1 VANKINQHRKGIED
15 AAGITRQA
23 ANKRIANGQDGES
36 FQLSKERKE
45 KATADLREEQAVK
58 ARIEREILQGSVV
71 TKESVRS
78 DGQKVAAIWCAEINS
93 FRNNAPGKLAGLD
106 EVGVRLVLDAEC
118 DLLIENILREMD
130 RIK

>member
-1 VANKINQHRKGIED
+1 MARQVNIERKAIEER
-15 AAGITRQA
+15 AGISKSQA
-23 ANKRIANGQDGES
+23 NRRIKEGQDTES

>member
-1 VANKINQHRKGIED
+1 MSRPVNKEREAIEKR
-15 AAGITRQA
+15 AGISKRH
-23 ANKRIANGQDGES
+23 ANRRIKEGTATED
-36 FQLSKERKE
+36 FQVSKERKE

-58 ARIEREILQGSVV
+58 ARIEREILQASVV

-78 DGQKVAAIWCAEINS
+78 DGQKIAAIWCAEINS

-106 EVGVRLVLDAEC
+106 EVGVRLVLDSEC

-130 RIK
+130 KIK

>member
-1 VANKINQHRKGIED
+1 MARQVNNKRKAIED
-15 AAGITRQA
+15 RAGISKRQA
-23 ANKRIANGQDGES
+23 NRRIQEGQDGES

-130 RIK
+130 KIK

>member
-1 VANKINQHRKGIED
+1 MARQVNIERKAIEER
-15 AAGITRQA
+15 AGISKRQA
-23 ANKRIANGQDGES
+23 NRRIQEGQDGES

-71 TKESVRS
+71 TKDSVRS

>member
-1 VANKINQHRKGIED
+1 MARQVNIERKAIEER
-15 AAGITRQA
+15 AGISKRQA
-23 ANKRIANGQDGES
+23 NRRIKEGQDTES

>member
-1 VANKINQHRKGIED
+1 MANKINKQRKKIEES
-15 AAGITRQA
+15 AGITRQA
-23 ANKRIANGQDGES
+23 ANKRIANGQGGEA
-36 FQLSKERKE
+36 FQVSKERKE

-78 DGQKVAAIWCAEINS
+78 DGQRVAAIWCAEINS

-106 EVGVRLVLDAEC
+106 EVGVRLVLDSEC
-118 DLLIENILREMD
+118 DILIENILREMD

>member
-1 VANKINQHRKGIED
+1 MARQVNIERKAIED
-15 AAGITRQA
+15 RAGISKRQA
-23 ANKRIANGQDGES
+23 NRRIKEGQDTES